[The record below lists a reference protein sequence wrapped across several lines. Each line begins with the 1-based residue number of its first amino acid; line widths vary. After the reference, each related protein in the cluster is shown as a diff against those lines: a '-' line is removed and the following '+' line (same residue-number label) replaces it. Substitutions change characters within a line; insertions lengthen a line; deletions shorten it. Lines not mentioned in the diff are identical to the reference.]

1 MKYTPID
8 KLVVKPVSKLIHS
21 SLASGVV
28 LFSSVIVA
36 LVLANS
42 AWANDYFHFWEYEFS
57 IQLADWVVSK
67 NLHHWIN
74 DGLMAVFFFVIG
86 LELKREIMNGE
97 LSNPK
102 NAILPIGAGLG
113 GMIFPALIYLCINPG
128 GNEVDGWGIPMA
140 TDIAFALGILHF
152 LGKRVPMRLKI
163 FLTVLAIADDLGA
176 VLVIA
181 FFYTSDISMYSL
193 GIASVF
199 LAIMFLGNILGV
211 RSLWFYSI
219 VGLGGFWLSF
229 SMSGVHAT
237 ISGVLA
243 AFAIPGNVKIS
254 RVSFVD
260 RMKRLIGDYESA
272 KVEQD
277 TTLVSGEKMKILS
290 KIKYYSN
297 AAVTPLQKLENVLHP
312 IVAFIIMPIFALAN
326 AGIAFSDEIIA
337 DLSSPVT
344 LGIMFGLVI
353 GKFLGVTGMVRVLTW
368 LKLSELPKGVTWNH
382 IIGVGFIAGIGFT
395 MSLFINNLAFTD
407 PVLISRAKTG
417 ILFASI
423 IAGLIGFIILSR
435 EGRKKGVQDDA

>member
-21 SLASGVV
+21 SLASGIV

-435 EGRKKGVQDDA
+435 EGRKNGVQDDA